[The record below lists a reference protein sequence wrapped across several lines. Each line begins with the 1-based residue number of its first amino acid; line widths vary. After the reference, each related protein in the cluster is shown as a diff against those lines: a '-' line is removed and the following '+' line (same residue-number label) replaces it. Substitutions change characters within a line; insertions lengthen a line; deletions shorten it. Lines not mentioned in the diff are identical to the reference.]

1 MEEENKMTIAK
12 DLQAISKELTKLVK
26 QTENF
31 VSRQSMNAGEETQQP
46 VKI

>member
-1 MEEENKMTIAK
+1 MTIAK

-31 VSRQSMNAGEETQQP
+31 VSRQSMNAGDGTRQP
-46 VKI
+46 GRI